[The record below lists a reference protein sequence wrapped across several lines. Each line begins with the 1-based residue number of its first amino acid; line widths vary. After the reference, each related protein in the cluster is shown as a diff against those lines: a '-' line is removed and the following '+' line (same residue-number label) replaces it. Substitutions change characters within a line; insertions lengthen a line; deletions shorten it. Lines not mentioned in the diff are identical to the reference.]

1 MTFLKPVFLLFILVS
16 VVFFLLGLKS
26 QKGSAPGLKDGR
38 LSPCSAKPNCVCSE
52 VGTQPEK
59 AVVPFD
65 ATLAEVKAAII
76 ATGGTIT
83 SETESYISATYMSKI
98 YKFVDDVELR
108 VAEGGKV
115 HVRSASRVGYSDR
128 GANKK
133 RVKAIRDALN
143 K

>member
-1 MTFLKPVFLLFILVS
+1 MS

-38 LSPCSAKPNCVCSE
+38 LSPCPSKPNCVCSE
-52 VGTQPEK
+52 EGTQPEK
-59 AVVPFD
+59 TAAPFE
-65 ATLAEVKAAII
+65 ATLPEAKAAII

-83 SETESYISATYMSKI
+83 SETDSYISATYMSKI

-108 VAEGGKV
+108 LASGGKV

-128 GANKK
+128 GANRK
-133 RVKAIRDALN
+133 RVEAIRAALH